1 MAFQLRRDRQGYAER
16 DPRPHENEPGELEI
30 EERIY
35 EERERDAMEERERRE
50 REERERRAMEER
62 ERRAMEEG
70 ERRAMEERER
80 RAMEERERRAMEEG
94 ERRAMEERR
103 RQLIVYQFGDKIHL
117 ASFRGL
123 NLDDVTNLRL
133 AMFGPTGSGKSCFVN
148 TCSRVVLQK
157 PKGAACLESAGSEG
171 TIILEEFFHEMP
183 LIRLVDTRG
192 LHNFNQFEIREF
204 EKLLRGIQR
213 PGDVINRDASYPEY
227 EIGAD
232 VPFGSWVHA
241 VIFIVKAIDV
251 RLLNGDLEKYL
262 KPLRDMLRPLGIDR
276 FFKVPRSF
284 VCLQHI
290 EKTGRSYFFNIT
302 CTCFFL
308 TTRNVSHYCS
318 DPSRQD
324 TRRQVARSQ
333 ESSVRRNREF
343 SSEDL
348 PTH

>member
-50 REERERRAMEER
+50 REERERWAMEERERRAMEESERRAMEEMERWAMEEREGRAMEERERWAMEER

-70 ERRAMEERER
+70 ERRAI
-80 RAMEERERRAMEEG
+80 
-94 ERRAMEERR
+94 EERR
-103 RQLIVYQFGDKIHL
+103 REERRRELIVYKFGDKIHL

-123 NLDDVTNLRL
+123 KLDDVTNLRL

-302 CTCFFL
+302 CTF
-308 TTRNVSHYCS
+308 
-318 DPSRQD
+318 
-324 TRRQVARSQ
+324 
-333 ESSVRRNREF
+333 F
-343 SSEDL
+343 SSSYNQECIPL
-348 PTH
+348 L